1 MITLMNINGIGV
13 NPNQVT
19 CIESEDD
26 GSSYLVRLSDGTVFR
41 NVPYYALE
49 NFFYP
54 IPPSSGKYKSLGDI
68 ILSNMTKDSTKTFIR
83 EIYDFRSYRYPNK
96 IFLQGQ

>member
-19 CIESEDD
+19 CIEAEGD
-26 GSSYLVRLSDGTVFR
+26 GSFLVRLSDGTVFR
-41 NVPYYALE
+41 HVSSCVLN
-49 NFFYP
+49 NFFHP
-54 IPPSSGKYKSLGDI
+54 IPPGSYKYNSLGDI
-68 ILSNMTKDSTKTFIR
+68 ILSRMTKGSHKQFIQ
-83 EIYDFRSYRYPNK
+83 EIYDFRPYKYPNK